1 MRNRVTSV
9 EVGMQVD
16 ECISDTG
23 ALQEWGEWGECSSQ
37 CGNGV
42 QWRTKECRADG
53 KLILPPGIQFQS
65 TSNNQLLIFM
75 NRMRIR
81 GKILKSSTK

>member
-1 MRNRVTSV
+1 MLKNEKKTSDNIFSGLTRFLRNRVTSV

-23 ALQEWGEWGECSSQ
+23 ALEEWGEWGECSSQ

-53 KLILPPGIQFQS
+53 KLILPPGIQF
-65 TSNNQLLIFM
+65 
-75 NRMRIR
+75 
-81 GKILKSSTK
+81 